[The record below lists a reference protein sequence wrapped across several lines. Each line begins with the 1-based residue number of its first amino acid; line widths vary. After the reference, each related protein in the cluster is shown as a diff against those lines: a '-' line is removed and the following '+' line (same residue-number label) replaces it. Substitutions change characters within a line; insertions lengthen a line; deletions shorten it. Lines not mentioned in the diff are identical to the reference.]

1 MRVSIR
7 EQPCQ
12 SNCMKKHLTIWSAS
26 LLVAFLFG
34 GCSHSSPGARTTPAT
49 ESIKGQYITAEQ
61 LVDAGNTTPEAA
73 LESSFWASANGNYDI
88 DIASYAPQMQKKVKG
103 DKTKFATDMQ
113 KKFTHFKVLQIL
125 ARKPIADDKVEL
137 RYYCEFPKYPG
148 QIITNRGDQILLLVK
163 MGGAWRFADKTPYT
177 TNWDEGSQP
186 EPQP

>member
-1 MRVSIR
+1 
-7 EQPCQ
+7 
-12 SNCMKKHLTIWSAS
+12 MKKHLVTIWSAS
-26 LLVAFLFG
+26 LLVVFLFS

-73 LESSFWASANGNYDI
+73 LESYFWAEANGNYDMS
-88 DIASYAPQMQKKVKG
+88 IASYAPQMQKEVKA
-103 DKTKFATDMQ
+103 DKTQFATNVR
-113 KKFTHFKVLQIL
+113 KKYAHFKVLQIL
-125 ARKPIADDKVEL
+125 ARKPVAGDKVEL

-148 QIITNRGDQILLLVK
+148 QIITNRGDQILLMVK
-163 MGGAWRFADKTPYT
+163 MGGAWKFAAKTPYT